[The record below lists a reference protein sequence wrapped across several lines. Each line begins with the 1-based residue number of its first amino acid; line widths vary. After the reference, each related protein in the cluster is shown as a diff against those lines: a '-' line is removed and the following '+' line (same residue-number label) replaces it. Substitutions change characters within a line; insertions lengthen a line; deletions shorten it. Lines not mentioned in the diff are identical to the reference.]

1 MQLRPAAGLSLAD
14 AQPSPAPI
22 LSLLSGSAAGSHWLR
37 RSARERPLAAG
48 SGPPGS
54 PLSRR
59 RSAARAAPHGTAD
72 GTAPGR
78 NRGTTGAVLSSAV
91 GRVVLWGSGADGKL
105 PCGAPQ
111 DELQRPLK
119 EKEKEGHLQR
129 ERLSRWP

>member
-91 GRVVLWGSGADGKL
+91 PGGEGVWGLEGA
-105 PCGAPQ
+105 
-111 DELQRPLK
+111 E
-119 EKEKEGHLQR
+119 
-129 ERLSRWP
+129 